1 MSFGEALVAE
11 AGARTL
17 YLLLGVL
24 LAGIVLR
31 LRAPE
36 ERPRVRGFPLLF
48 ALSLLLL
55 PAAAAL
61 RAGGDPVAYR
71 ETVAVVSLLQALA
84 VIGLLA
90 SFLFAVVGSR
100 LGLRAPR
107 ILSDVLVA
115 TAGVAAFFAGASP
128 AGLNAPGATAPP
140 T

>member
-24 LAGIVLR
+24 LAGMVLR
-31 LRAPE
+31 FLAPE
-36 ERPRVRGFPLLF
+36 GRPRVRGFPLLF
-48 ALSLLLL
+48 GLSLLLL

-90 SFLFAVVGSR
+90 SFLFAVVASR

-107 ILSDVLVA
+107 ILSDVL
-115 TAGVAAFFAGASP
+115 
-128 AGLNAPGATAPP
+128 GATPGGAGFFVVGSRSGFN
-140 T
+140 